1 MVCKINEI
9 PEYIQGLNISED
21 NKAYARNAHYNI
33 ANELMNITDLDNK
46 SIFVQDK
53 LGEYDVTMI
62 NPFINQQ
69 MGLFFAE
76 GKIDEL
82 NEKYGNSVK
91 LLDSVGRKVVAINVS
106 DFANKLESENDPNL
120 TKRLLDTGRYFNLSA
135 HADQKIKQ
143 STLSNMLTFLS
154 KLGIKVE
161 QVDAIEH
168 GLDPRAMADFT
179 KRIVQYA
186 KGYEATLPE
195 EAAHF
200 LTMLMP
206 KDHPVMVEAMQQIVN
221 DPIYQEVLAEY
232 YDAYEGN
239 ELKLRHEAIGQL
251 VARRVAEKDKQAESW
266 FKAMISW
273 FRNLLANAY
282 SKKDDVFDNLAYRLL
297 NADISDLSFENVQD
311 EVSAN
316 GLFFNKTRFQ
326 QLTETLEASQ
336 KKEKIINSIK
346 NSFSIVNELSKDL
359 RSLKDIKM
367 EAANIKKIDKV
378 ARFLK
383 DTIQKM
389 GNTSMSAVNTFV
401 DMVVHTEDFLEDF
414 QNEIEFIDRMSDP
427 NAKLIKVDQLRLATR
442 LLTDKIIPQLAAVGR
457 NLDKGNE
464 LSTNIGNILRMSQY
478 INDYINVQYQDLAI
492 DILED
497 RLKDRYEEYKRKF
510 QEEIAPLENQLKD
523 AMAKDDKAR
532 VKLLENSIKEKKD
545 FFMVTAPSRDVIE
558 KTITGQLGDSSSFG
572 FWVES
577 ASMNENII
585 INELHNIF
593 KQSIF
598 SRFEQMQKILNQAQT
613 AVDKY
618 QSESGLSKN
627 NTEKFNSA
635 IIEEVK
641 LLDFIDDEGVAH
653 YRTQKALMGKYNKDY
668 IHILEEMSD
677 RIYKTNSKIFKEKDP
692 KKVEELQKQLAD
704 LILKKNK
711 WERENMELEY
721 KDEYYEIDSLLDKD
735 LGGGVT
741 ARLKTNDIYEK
752 IRMNQRALKFA
763 SDIDLVVSIY
773 DEIDRLNMELRDL
786 RSEYNKT
793 GIDLDIAKQLK
804 KHADL
809 MRDKVKWILTDESYA
824 NHEKYLLVLKRQLD
838 NKEIDQATYDL
849 NVERSYNIEY
859 SPEYYKLKRELSDE
873 LKRVLSLFGAKAK
886 SQNAALNENISELYD
901 KIEEI
906 AKRYRGYNGTIE
918 GNMVP
923 ENEAKEIKDLQK
935 KIDEFRK
942 QIVKMTGFT
951 EDDLAQRDVYIK
963 QLSLETNE
971 DKKNEIREKIKE
983 INQKAEKAALP
994 DSVKETVIEIMEDLR
1009 SITRSQV
1016 TDEYTSRLEQ
1026 EKQKIDVA
1034 PIDKTKHYDINGEV
1048 YMYNPQTDTWVSNI
1062 LNTQGELATLTTEE
1076 LDSLNKDLVRET
1088 EVKKTDWFTQNHIV
1102 RIKYENRAPQ
1112 EYYDPI
1118 YIWKK
1123 SSPTDESLIKKV
1135 PAFRFRERQVNEDLQ
1150 NPNYKNTVDGYNVPK
1165 KGKFENPNYNKLS
1178 AAQKKYLEF
1187 WTDLYIGI
1195 QEAYLPSN
1203 KRLGLF
1209 LPSIEKSSYDKAM
1222 DFTIQSI
1229 GASMKEAY
1237 EGAKRRLLSNDQDAD
1252 IAFGNVRDDVFGDM
1266 PILFMGK
1273 IDSEI
1278 QSSDIARSILTF
1290 ISHVIKYD
1298 SLKKTKPL
1306 SNAILNTVSIEEN
1319 KPVAKKEQ
1327 AALKLLMDFA
1337 GGVVNSKY
1345 SEEKVKGDSVMQRHV
1360 DDLIRSFLYNQT
1372 EFEERV
1378 GAFNI
1383 GKSLNNSMGIAAIG
1397 MMAFKPLANIKNNV
1411 AGKIQ
1416 MFLASSLLSKKLYT
1430 PTNLVYGQMMSPK
1443 VLVELAN
1450 DYYKIGNLG
1459 YYHQLLSKFN
1469 AFQGEFYNE
1478 FGQKVSATLFKDVVN
1493 LRKIMMIPKNFAE
1506 VEMQIVNALA
1516 VLDSIYVEHDGKK
1529 IPLHQAFESKGG
1541 ELKQKFA
1548 IPQAKIEEAINKIA
1562 YANIVT
1568 NGNYDKM
1575 NRTVAEKYSMGRMLL
1590 FMNKY
1595 FIPFFQFRFAGK
1607 KYNASINET
1616 TTGYN
1621 RLFLTTIINDV
1632 KAGLFPFANMVKN
1645 PNDYTAEEKS
1655 AALTTA
1661 YEVAII
1667 ASLGIMYS
1675 VLGGDSPDKY
1685 SKLKE
1690 DPNGYWKAQIL
1701 ALTLGVKLETETM
1714 HPYYGI
1720 DNIAQKMKSPFPV
1733 ARLYEN
1739 LTKFAYSLNF
1749 NEGDFYKEDSGIY
1762 KEGDWKGVAYA
1773 LRLTGIEGMLLEAG
1787 YPIERLKRVEQ
1798 SQFIK

>member
-9 PEYIQGLNISED
+9 PEYIQGLNVSED

-33 ANELMNITDLDNK
+33 ANELMNMTDLDNK
-46 SIFVQDK
+46 SIFVQGK

-62 NPFINQQ
+62 NPFINQE

-76 GKIDEL
+76 GKIEEL
-82 NEKYGNSVK
+82 TSKYGNSVK
-91 LLDSVGRKVVAINVS
+91 LLNSVGRTVVAINVS
-106 DFANKLESENDPNL
+106 DFANKLESENDPNI
-120 TKRLLDTGRYFNLSA
+120 TKRLLDTGRYFNLNA
-135 HADQKIKQ
+135 HAEQKIKE

-161 QVDAIEH
+161 EVDAIEH
-168 GLDPRAMADFT
+168 GLNPKAMADFT
-179 KRIVQYA
+179 KRIVQYV
-186 KGYEATLPE
+186 KGYESTLSE

-206 KDHPVMVEAMQQIVN
+206 KDHPVMIEAMQQIV
-221 DPIYQEVLAEY
+221 DHPIYQEVLNEY
-232 YDAYEGN
+232 FDAYQGN

-251 VARRVAEKDKQAESW
+251 VAKRVESKQAQSW
-266 FKAMISW
+266 FEAMISW
-273 FRNLLANAY
+273 FKNLFQNA
-282 SKKDDVFDNLAYRLL
+282 SAKKDDVFDNLAYRLL

-311 EVSAN
+311 EVSVN

-326 QLTETLEASQ
+326 ELSETLEAS
-336 KKEKIINSIK
+336 KKKDKIIASIR
-346 NSFSIVNELSKDL
+346 NSFSMVNALSKDL

-383 DTIQKM
+383 DTIEKM
-389 GNTSMSAVNTFV
+389 GNTSMSAINTFV

-414 QNEIEFIDRMSDP
+414 NNEIDFIDQISDP

-442 LLTDKIIPQLAAVGR
+442 LLTDKIIPQIAAVGR
-457 NLDKGNE
+457 NIDKSNV
-464 LSTNIGNILRMSQY
+464 LSKNIGNILRMSEY
-478 INDYINVQYQDLAI
+478 INNYINTQYQDLAI
-492 DILED
+492 DILEEKL
-497 RLKDRYEEYKRKF
+497 RDRYLEYKRKF
-510 QEEIAPLENQLKD
+510 EEEIAPLENQLKD
-523 AMAKDDKAR
+523 AMSKDDKAR
-532 VKLLENSIKEKKD
+532 VKRLEASIKEKKD
-545 FFMVTAPSRDVIE
+545 FFLVTAPSREVIE
-558 KTITGQLGDSSSFG
+558 KTITGELGDSSSFG

-585 INELHNIF
+585 INELHNVF

-598 SRFEQMQKILNQAQT
+598 ARFEQMQKILNQAQT

-618 QSESGLSKN
+618 ESEAGVSKN

-635 IIEEVK
+635 IIETVK

-653 YRTQKALMGKYNKDY
+653 YREQKALIGKHSKEY
-668 IHILEEMSD
+668 IHILEEMSA
-677 RIYKTNSKIFKEKDP
+677 RIYKTKNKLFKEKDP
-692 KKVEELQKQLAD
+692 KKVEALEKELAD
-704 LILKKNK
+704 LILKQKK

-721 KDEYYEIDSLLDKD
+721 KDEYYEVDSLLDQD
-735 LGGGVT
+735 LGGGAT

-793 GIDLDIAKQLK
+793 GIDLLIAKQLK
-804 KHADL
+804 KHAEG
-809 MRDKVKWILTDESYA
+809 MRTKVKWVLTDESYA

-849 NVERSYNIEY
+849 NVERSYNTEY
-859 SPEYYKLKRELSDE
+859 SPEYYKLKKELSDE
-873 LKRVLSLFGAKAK
+873 LKRVLNLFGSKVK
-886 SQNAALNENISELYD
+886 SQNAVLNENISELYD

-906 AKRYRGYNGTIE
+906 ATRYRGNDGIIE

-923 ENEAKEIKDLQK
+923 EKEAKEIKEFQN
-935 KIDEFRK
+935 KIDEFKK
-942 QIVKMTGFT
+942 QMVKMTGFT
-951 EDDLAQRDVYIK
+951 EEDLALRDLYIK
-963 QLSLETNE
+963 QLSVETDQTIKDE
-971 DKKNEIREKIKE
+971 LREKIKE
-983 INQKAEKAALP
+983 INQKADKAALP
-994 DSVKETVIEIMEDLR
+994 DSVKETIIEIMQDLKGL
-1009 SITRSQV
+1009 TNTKT
-1016 TDEYTSRLEQ
+1016 TDEYTARLEQ

-1034 PIDKTKHYDINGEV
+1034 PISKTQHYSIDGEV
-1048 YMYNPQTDTWVSNI
+1048 FIYDAEADVWVSNV
-1062 LNTQGELATLTTEE
+1062 LNTQGELSTLTTEE
-1076 LDSLNKDLVRET
+1076 LDSLNKDMIRNQ
-1088 EVKKTDWFTQNHIV
+1088 EVKKTDWFVQNHIL
-1102 RIKYENRAPQ
+1102 RIRYENKMPT

-1118 YIWKK
+1118 YIWKT
-1123 SSPTDESLIKKV
+1123 SSPSDETFIKKV
-1135 PAFRFRERQVNEDLQ
+1135 PAFRFRERQVNEDLH
-1150 NPNYKNTVDGYNVPK
+1150 NPNFKSTVDGYNVPK
-1165 KGKFENPNYNKLS
+1165 KGKFENPQYNKLS
-1178 AAQKKYLEF
+1178 PAQKKYLEF

-1222 DFTIQSI
+1222 DFTMQGI
-1229 GASMKEAY
+1229 GNSMKEAY

-1252 IAFGNVRDDVFGDM
+1252 IAFGNVKDDIFGDM

-1273 IDSEI
+1273 IDAQV
-1278 QSSDIARSILTF
+1278 QSSDIAKSILTF

-1298 SLKKTKPL
+1298 SLKKAKPL
-1306 SNAILNTVSIEEN
+1306 SNAILNTVSIDEN
-1319 KPVAKKEQ
+1319 KPIAKKSQ
-1327 AALKLLMDFA
+1327 GALKLLMDFA
-1337 GGVVNSKY
+1337 GGKTTAEY
-1345 SEEKVKGDSVMQRHV
+1345 SEERIKGDSVMQKHV
-1360 DDLIRSFLYNQT
+1360 DDLIKTFLYNQT
-1372 EFEERV
+1372 EFEERI

-1383 GKSLNNSMGIAAIG
+1383 GKSLNNSMGVAAIG

-1416 MFLASSLLSKKLYT
+1416 MFLASSLLAKKLYT
-1430 PTNLVYGQMMSPK
+1430 PSNLAYGQMMSSK

-1478 FGQKVSATLFKDVVN
+1478 FGQKVSATMFKDIVN

-1506 VEMQIVNALA
+1506 IEMQIVNALA
-1516 VLDSIYVEHDGKK
+1516 VLDAIYVEHDGKK
-1529 IPLHQAFESKGG
+1529 VPLHQAFESKGG
-1541 ELKQKFA
+1541 ELKQKFN

-1575 NRTVAEKYSMGRMLL
+1575 NRTVAEKYSLGRMLL

-1595 FIPFFQFRFAGK
+1595 FIPFFQFRFAGR
-1607 KYNASINET
+1607 KYNSSINEV

-1621 RLFLTTIINDV
+1621 RLFLTTIIDDV
-1632 KAGLFPFANMVKN
+1632 KAGLFPFVNMVKN
-1645 PNDYTAEEKS
+1645 PNDYTDEEKS
-1655 AALTTA
+1655 AVLTTA
-1661 YEVAII
+1661 YELGVI
-1667 ASLGIMYS
+1667 ASLAIMYS
-1675 VLGGDSPDKY
+1675 VMGGDSPDKY
-1685 SKLKE
+1685 KLLKA

-1714 HPYYGI
+1714 HPIYGI
-1720 DNIAQKMKSPFPV
+1720 DNIAQKMKSPFPA

-1749 NEGDFYKEDSGIY
+1749 DEGDYYKKDSGIY
-1762 KEGDWKGVAYA
+1762 KAGDWKGVSYA
-1773 LRLTGIEGMLLEAG
+1773 LRLTGIEGMLLEAK

-1798 SQFIK
+1798 SQFIKN